1 MLLSPKRY
9 FLVQYNPVYSS
20 PEGPKKSDEYAGVT
34 NKPNA
39 NTMHLN
45 GRAFSR
51 GFRNATNML
60 VDE

>member
-39 NTMHLN
+39 DLICLN
-45 GRAFSR
+45 GRVISR
-51 GFRNATNML
+51 GLKNATNMPGRL
-60 VDE
+60 